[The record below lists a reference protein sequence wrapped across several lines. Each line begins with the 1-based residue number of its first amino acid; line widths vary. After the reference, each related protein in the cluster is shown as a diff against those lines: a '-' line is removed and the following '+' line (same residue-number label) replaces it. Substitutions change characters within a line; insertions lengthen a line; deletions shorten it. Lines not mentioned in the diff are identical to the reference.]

1 MPERALSVDQ
11 TSDARTKGIRRAE
24 ILETA
29 ARMFAISGMRTSLK
43 EIGDECGILPGSL
56 YFHFKSKE
64 ALIIELICRY
74 QADLDRVAADA
85 LEQQRTAHP
94 APLRERVMQFGQA
107 IAGCAVRHPAALL
120 MTLYEPPTG
129 ASDELRRVV
138 GQAPTAIHDAML
150 EILQSNRDGR
160 SGVRAGIDPA
170 LLGDRLCESMMRH
183 GVADFQLGP
192 QAQALPDLRCRI
204 LLDGLA
210 TSSPDNAALD
220 TSPALGAVKEAAS
233 HWNDGEQDDER
244 AAHLLRVAR
253 REFSRRGYGVTTLR
267 DIAAASGISA
277 GTAYRLFPSKENML
291 GAIIDNFE
299 TQRNAAWD
307 AVLHSPSPPL
317 EKLDAL
323 LALHVR
329 LQERFSDEIRI
340 QFRFVLETP
349 LNKRRIATPSRLH
362 DLECL
367 LEAGVQSG
375 QIRPQDLPI
384 SLYARCVYEAFWTP
398 EGMLHEVGPEASRDF
413 ARNTV
418 LAGAFDRETP

>member
-150 EILQSNRDGR
+150 EILQSNREGR
-160 SGVRAGIDPA
+160 SRVRAGIDPA

-192 QAQALPDLRCRI
+192 QAKALPDLRCRI
-204 LLDGLA
+204 LLNGLA

-220 TSPALGAVKEAAS
+220 TSPALRAVKEAAS

-375 QIRPQDLPI
+375 EIRPQDLPI

-398 EGMLHEVGPEASRDF
+398 EGMLRQAGPEASRDF

>member
-1 MPERALSVDQ
+1 M
-11 TSDARTKGIRRAE
+11 GNRRAE

-29 ARMFAISGMRTSLK
+29 ARMFAISGIRTSLK

-74 QADLDRVAADA
+74 QADLERVAEEA
-85 LEQQRTAHP
+85 LNEQRTARP
-94 APLRERVMQFGQA
+94 APLRERVMRFGQA
-107 IAGCAVRHPAALL
+107 IAVCAVRHPAALL

-129 ASDELRRVV
+129 ASDELRRLV
-138 GQAPTAIHDAML
+138 GPTPTAIHDAML
-150 EILQSNRDGR
+150 EILQSNREDNG
-160 SGVRAGIDPA
+160 SVCEGIEPA
-170 LLGDRLCESMMRH
+170 MLADRLCESMMRH
-183 GVADFQLGP
+183 GVADFHLGP
-192 QAQALPDLRCRI
+192 KAQTLPNLRYRI

-210 TSSPDNAALD
+210 INPPDIAALD
-220 TSPALGAVKEAAS
+220 SSPALCAVLEEAA
-233 HWNDGEQDDER
+233 HWNDGKQDNER

-253 REFSRRGYGVTTLR
+253 HEFARRGYGVTTLR

-291 GAIIDNFE
+291 SAIIDNFE

-307 AVLHSPSPPL
+307 AVLHSPSTPM

-340 QFRFVLETP
+340 QFRFVLESP
-349 LNKRRIATPSRLH
+349 LKTRRTAAPSRLQ
-362 DLECL
+362 DLEYL

-375 QIRPQDLPI
+375 EIRHHDLPI

-398 EGMLHEVGPEASRDF
+398 EGMLRQASPEVSLDL
-413 ARNTV
+413 ARRTV
-418 LAGAFDRETP
+418 LAGGFNRETS

>member
-210 TSSPDNAALD
+210 TSWPDNAALD
-220 TSPALGAVKEAAS
+220 TSPALRAAKEAAS

-307 AVLHSPSPPL
+307 AVLNSPATPL

-398 EGMLHEVGPEASRDF
+398 EGMLREVGPEASRDF

>member
-1 MPERALSVDQ
+1 MPERAISLDQ
-11 TSDARTKGIRRAE
+11 TSDAPNKGIRRAE

-56 YFHFKSKE
+56 YYHFESKE
-64 ALIIELICRY
+64 AIIIELICRY

-85 LEQQRTAHP
+85 LEEQRTANP
-94 APLRERVMQFGQA
+94 APLRERVMRFGQA

-120 MTLYEPPTG
+120 MTLYEPPRG

-150 EILQSNRDGR
+150 EILQSGHGGR
-160 SGVRAGIDPA
+160 SNVRAGIDPA
-170 LLGDRLCESMMRH
+170 LLADRLCESMMRH
-183 GVADFQLGP
+183 GVTDFQLGE
-192 QAQALPDLRCRI
+192 QAQALPNLRCRI

-210 TSSPDNAALD
+210 TSPPDFAALD
-220 TSPALGAVKEAAS
+220 GSPALRAAHEAS
-233 HWNDGEQDDER
+233 MHWNDGTQDNKRSD
-244 AAHLLRVAR
+244 HLLRVAR
-253 REFSRRGYGVTTLR
+253 REFARRGYGATTLR
-267 DIAAASGISA
+267 DISAASGIST
-277 GTAYRLFPSKENML
+277 GTAHRLFPSKENML
-291 GAIIDNFE
+291 RAIIDKFE
-299 TQRNAAWD
+299 TQRNTAWD
-307 AVLHSPSPPL
+307 AVLHSPSTPL

-323 LALHVR
+323 LGLHGR

-340 QFRFVLETP
+340 QFRFVLKTP
-349 LNKRRIATPSRLH
+349 LDTRRIATPARLH
-362 DLECL
+362 DLEGL

-375 QIRPQDLPI
+375 EIRREDLPI

-398 EGMLHEVGPEASRDF
+398 EGMLRQIGPQASRDF

-418 LAGAFDRETP
+418 LTGGFDRETP

>member
-1 MPERALSVDQ
+1 MPERALSLDQ
-11 TSDARTKGIRRAE
+11 TSDASTKGIRRAE

-56 YFHFKSKE
+56 YYHFESKE
-64 ALIIELICRY
+64 AILVELICRY

-85 LEQQRTAHP
+85 LEEQRTANP
-94 APLRERVMQFGQA
+94 APLRERVMRFGHA

-150 EILQSNRDGR
+150 EILQSDRGGC
-160 SGVRAGIDPA
+160 SSVRAGIDPA
-170 LLGDRLCESMMRH
+170 LLADRLCESVMRH

-210 TSSPDNAALD
+210 ASPPDNGALD
-220 TSPALGAVKEAAS
+220 TSHALRAVLEAAS
-233 HWNDGEQDDER
+233 HWNDGEQDNER

-253 REFSRRGYGVTTLR
+253 REFARRGYGVATLR

-291 GAIIDNFE
+291 SAIIDNFE
-299 TQRNAAWD
+299 TQRNAAWN
-307 AVLHSPSPPL
+307 AVLHSPSTPL

-323 LALHVR
+323 LGLHVR

-349 LNKRRIATPSRLH
+349 LNTRRIATPSRLH

-375 QIRPQDLPI
+375 EIRRQDLPI
-384 SLYARCVYEAFWTP
+384 SLYARCVYEAFWTSD
-398 EGMLHEVGPEASRDF
+398 GVLRKVGPERSRDL

-418 LAGAFDRETP
+418 LVGGFNREIS

>member
-11 TSDARTKGIRRAE
+11 TSEARTKGIRRAE

-74 QADLDRVAADA
+74 QADLDRVAAAA
-85 LEQQRTAHP
+85 LEQQRTANP

-107 IAGCAVRHPAALL
+107 IAACAVRHPAALL

-150 EILQSNRDGR
+150 EILQSDREGR
-160 SGVRAGIDPA
+160 SRVRAGIDPA

-267 DIAAASGISA
+267 DIAAESGISA

-398 EGMLHEVGPEASRDF
+398 EGMLREVGPEASRDF

>member
-1 MPERALSVDQ
+1 MPETALGLHQ
-11 TSDARTKGIRRAE
+11 TSDAPTRGIRRAE

-64 ALIIELICRY
+64 AIIIELICRY
-74 QADLDRVAADA
+74 QADLDSVAADA
-85 LEQQRTAHP
+85 LEEQRSANP
-94 APLRERVMQFGQA
+94 APLRERVMRFGQA

-150 EILQSNRDGR
+150 EILQSDRDGYG
-160 SGVRAGIDPA
+160 SVRAGIDPA

-183 GVADFQLGP
+183 AVADFHLGP
-192 QAQALPDLRCRI
+192 QAQDLPDLRCRI

-210 TSSPDNAALD
+210 ASLPDNGALD
-220 TSPALGAVKEAAS
+220 SSPALRAVVEAAT
-233 HWNDGEQDDER
+233 HWNDGEQDNER
-244 AAHLLRVAR
+244 AAHLLQVAR
-253 REFSRRGYGVTTLR
+253 REFARRGYGVTTLR

-277 GTAYRLFPSKENML
+277 GTTYRLFPSKENL
-291 GAIIDNFE
+291 LSAIIDNFE

-307 AVLHSPSPPL
+307 AVLHSPSTPL

-323 LALHVR
+323 LGLHVR
-329 LQERFSDEIRI
+329 LQERFSDEIHI
-340 QFRFVLETP
+340 QFGFVLETP
-349 LNKRRIATPSRLH
+349 LDTRRIPTPSRLH

-367 LEAGVQSG
+367 LETGVQSG
-375 QIRPQDLPI
+375 EIRRHDLPM
-384 SLYARCVYEAFWTP
+384 SLYARCVYEALWTP
-398 EGMLHEVGPEASRDF
+398 EGVLRQAGPDISRDL

-418 LAGAFDRETP
+418 LAGAFDRETA

>member
-129 ASDELRRVV
+129 AGDELRRVV

-160 SGVRAGIDPA
+160 SRVRAGIDPA

-183 GVADFQLGP
+183 GVADFQLVP
-192 QAQALPDLRCRI
+192 QAKALPDLRCRI

-220 TSPALGAVKEAAS
+220 TSPALRAVKEAAS

-244 AAHLLRVAR
+244 ATHLLRVAR
-253 REFSRRGYGVTTLR
+253 REFARRGYGVTTLR

-349 LNKRRIATPSRLH
+349 LNTRRIATPSRLH

-375 QIRPQDLPI
+375 QIRSQDLPI

-398 EGMLHEVGPEASRDF
+398 EDMLRQAGPEASRDF
-413 ARNTV
+413 ARNAV
-418 LAGAFDRETP
+418 LAGALDRETP

>member
-1 MPERALSVDQ
+1 MPDRAPSVDQ

-160 SGVRAGIDPA
+160 SRVRAGIDPA

-192 QAQALPDLRCRI
+192 QANALPDLRCRI

-210 TSSPDNAALD
+210 TRPPDNAALD
-220 TSPALGAVKEAAS
+220 TSPAHRAVMEAAS

-253 REFSRRGYGVTTLR
+253 REFARRGYGVTTLR

-299 TQRNAAWD
+299 TQRSAAWD
-307 AVLHSPSPPL
+307 AVLHSPSTPL

-323 LALHVR
+323 LGLHVR

-340 QFRFVLETP
+340 QFRFVLERP
-349 LNKRRIATPSRLH
+349 LTTRRIAPPLRLH

-367 LEAGVQSG
+367 LETGVQSG
-375 QIRPQDLPI
+375 EIRPQDLPI

-398 EGMLHEVGPEASRDF
+398 EGMLREVGPEASRVL

-418 LAGAFDRETP
+418 LAGALDRQTP

>member
-11 TSDARTKGIRRAE
+11 TSDARTKGIRRVE

-210 TSSPDNAALD
+210 TSWPDNAALD
-220 TSPALGAVKEAAS
+220 TSPALRAAKEAAS

-398 EGMLHEVGPEASRDF
+398 EGMLREVGPEASRDF